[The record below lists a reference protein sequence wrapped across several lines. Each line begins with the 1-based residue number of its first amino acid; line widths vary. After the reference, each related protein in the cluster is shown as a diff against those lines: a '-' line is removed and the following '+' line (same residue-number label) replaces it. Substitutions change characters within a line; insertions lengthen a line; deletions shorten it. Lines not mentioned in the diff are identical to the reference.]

1 MRVAIVLFCSVSP
14 YQLIVSTDDRLFG
27 TTSQEPPDKTM
38 PINRNYYCYINIC
51 IYEHSLMGILI
62 KEISADSADRLIWMS
77 TYTEDGDL

>member
-14 YQLIVSTDDRLFG
+14 YQLIADDRLFG
-27 TTSQEPPDKTM
+27 TTSQESPDKTM

-62 KEISADSADRLIWMS
+62 KEINPDSADRLLWMS
-77 TYTEDGDL
+77 TYTADRDL